1 MVQTEGVRDERI
13 SNYLLRRAICR
24 AKKHPAFTLE
34 VDDKI
39 VPFLKEDDCFFDCFF
54 LKTVISSRKATQDH
68 LMTERPA
75 QRVPSAKSAAFS
87 YHIPDDHK
95 RPASPHDASA
105 RPAPVARQD
114 RSAGVL
120 KPVMDIASA
129 RTPPRQN
136 A

>member
-1 MVQTEGVRDERI
+1 MSEYRTTHYVVRYVALK
-13 SNYLLRRAICR
+13 STLLS
-24 AKKHPAFTLE
+24 HW

-39 VPFLKEDDCFFDCFF
+39 VPFIEEDDFFF
-54 LKTVISSRKATQDH
+54 LKTVISSRKATQDY
-68 LMTERPA
+68 LMTKRPA